1 MQKIFSTVNL
11 YLARLER
18 TKLNR
23 PDILSTSIATEL
35 AERLDPIT
43 REFNHAC
50 LIAVD
55 PEPIAAAIRAT
66 GKVKNLE
73 VLEPTA
79 SEILPLAANAFDAIF
94 DILDLHL
101 VNDVPGRLIQLR
113 RALIPDGLFMACLFA
128 GHTLNELRQ
137 SWLEAEDLVTGGVS
151 PRVAPMIDVREMGGL
166 LQRADLALPV
176 VDLDRTIVRYP
187 DAIALIHEIR
197 SLGLSNVMTGRS
209 RKPVTRNLLGE
220 AISIYQQKFSDD
232 DGRIRATIE
241 VAWATAWSPHESQQ
255 KPLKPGFGKVPPGR
269 CPEGSRDEAELK
281 QIDEMRDERL
291 VGRWHGIVAELQ
303 RFHPLQLLPF
313 KRSHHTLPPPAH
325 IERHEQMKLLIG
337 VAGKGERSQ
346 AGFLHIDGQF
356 FLQFADQRRFRPLVR
371 LNLAA
376 RKFPQAC
383 QGFSFRPLGNQHAAI
398 RINKGNRGNKKDAH
412 QLR

>member
-1 MQKIFSTVNL
+1 MTSGAENIFDRDL
-11 YLARLER
+11 YLARLQR
-18 TKLNR
+18 SKPYR
-23 PDILSTSIATEL
+23 PDILSNSIAAEL

-55 PEPIAAAIRAT
+55 PEPIAAAIRAS
-66 GKVKNLE
+66 GKVKNLK
-73 VLEPTA
+73 VLEPAA

-128 GHTLNELRQ
+128 GLTLNELRQ

-209 RKPVTRNLLGE
+209 RTPVTRNLLGE

-232 DGRIRATIE
+232 DGRVRATIE
-241 VAWATAWSPHESQQ
+241 IAWATAWSPHESQQ
-255 KPLKPGFGKVPPGR
+255 KPLKPGSAKFRLADALKVP
-269 CPEGSRDEAELK
+269 E
-281 QIDEMRDERL
+281 
-291 VGRWHGIVAELQ
+291 
-303 RFHPLQLLPF
+303 
-313 KRSHHTLPPPAH
+313 T
-325 IERHEQMKLLIG
+325 KL
-337 VAGKGERSQ
+337 
-346 AGFLHIDGQF
+346 
-356 FLQFADQRRFRPLVR
+356 
-371 LNLAA
+371 N
-376 RKFPQAC
+376 
-383 QGFSFRPLGNQHAAI
+383 
-398 RINKGNRGNKKDAH
+398 
-412 QLR
+412 

>member
-1 MQKIFSTVNL
+1 MTSGAENIFDREL

-18 TKLNR
+18 TTQNR
-23 PDILSTSIATEL
+23 PDILSHSIATEL

-73 VLEPTA
+73 ILEPTS
-79 SEILPLAANAFDAIF
+79 SEILPLTANAFDAIF

-128 GHTLNELRQ
+128 GQTLNELRQ
-137 SWLEAEDLVTGGVS
+137 SWLDAEDLVTGGVS

-220 AISIYQQKFSDD
+220 AISIYQQKFSDE

-255 KPLKPGFGKVPPGR
+255 KPLKPGSAKFRLADALKVP
-269 CPEGSRDEAELK
+269 E
-281 QIDEMRDERL
+281 
-291 VGRWHGIVAELQ
+291 
-303 RFHPLQLLPF
+303 
-313 KRSHHTLPPPAH
+313 T
-325 IERHEQMKLLIG
+325 KL
-337 VAGKGERSQ
+337 
-346 AGFLHIDGQF
+346 
-356 FLQFADQRRFRPLVR
+356 
-371 LNLAA
+371 N
-376 RKFPQAC
+376 
-383 QGFSFRPLGNQHAAI
+383 
-398 RINKGNRGNKKDAH
+398 
-412 QLR
+412 

>member
-1 MQKIFSTVNL
+1 MTSGAENIFDRDL

-18 TKLNR
+18 TKLIR

-35 AERLDPIT
+35 SERLDPIT
-43 REFNHAC
+43 REFKRAC

-66 GKVKNLE
+66 GKVKTLE
-73 VLEPTA
+73 ILEPTA

-128 GHTLNELRQ
+128 GLTLNELRQ

-197 SLGLSNVMTGRS
+197 SLGLSNLMTGRS

-220 AISIYQQKFSDD
+220 AISIYQQKFSDE

-255 KPLKPGFGKVPPGR
+255 KPLKPGSAKFRLADALKVP
-269 CPEGSRDEAELK
+269 E
-281 QIDEMRDERL
+281 
-291 VGRWHGIVAELQ
+291 
-303 RFHPLQLLPF
+303 
-313 KRSHHTLPPPAH
+313 T
-325 IERHEQMKLLIG
+325 KL
-337 VAGKGERSQ
+337 
-346 AGFLHIDGQF
+346 
-356 FLQFADQRRFRPLVR
+356 
-371 LNLAA
+371 N
-376 RKFPQAC
+376 
-383 QGFSFRPLGNQHAAI
+383 
-398 RINKGNRGNKKDAH
+398 
-412 QLR
+412 